1 MCRRLC
7 GGLHRVPI
15 HRNQQAVAANAVRK
29 QENIDRLVAQGKAE
43 FGDQGYAYLTY
54 AYDEYLGGTVERY
67 GLEATAEM
75 YDITKAADI
84 TNVRTIKINYCRLM
98 LNTEPLTSRLFGLS
112 YDEMTYHGYCY
123 DVENDFH
130 GIAYLYG
137 WAGLACLLAF
147 LGYFLVIIVCA
158 LIRNAR
164 RYFTVEAGACGIAL
178 CTALAHIYNTAGVL
192 RRPNASLSLP
202 DSGIHLV
209 PDLYQRLRRLKGE
222 LICPKK
228 TLPAR
233 AARAD
238 AAEVSD
244 DPSDP
249 AAADGHPILLDG
261 PARYEQHD
269 HIAAALRRI
278 RRCVRARVCDLVAQ
292 KVYGIAIAAC
302 AFLLVGHCISCF
314 IVGYQRIV
322 YDLTNFVRVVQM
334 PLFVLC
340 FISFLRANNKC
351 YRAFET
357 GLMLNFWIITA
368 SVVVSVLTHTS
379 SATYQSTNV
388 GILGWYSFGNA
399 QSAIMSILAPIVIL
413 LCYRRKNFLLFTV
426 TSVAA
431 LAQLYLMGTRLAFF
445 SIAVAAL
452 GVPVVLVLTGKA
464 RTSKRYIAVLVLILI
479 ACCATY
485 KQSPMYINQN
495 RYNEAMS
502 YKQNDA
508 ERMIKRAEGNK
519 TGTSTVTPE
528 ERYHALCTIYN
539 FYSPNMCQRF
549 GTARVM
555 SAYGYSDQVTDI
567 TATRHRKIVFC
578 EMLLDEQ
585 PFTSRLFGMEL
596 GRMAFDGEIYDVEN
610 DFHGICFLYG
620 WVGLAMMVA
629 FIGYFLYLI
638 VKCLIKDFRKYFTV
652 EAGAFGIGLCL
663 CLVYAYFTAGVLRR
677 PNASIYM
684 SVLLAVVYYLTQMR
698 SEQPDALPDG
708 EEKRA

>member
-1 MCRRLC
+1 MSEEKHSLRERLAPM
-7 GGLHRVPI
+7 LPKFLMI
-15 HRNQQAVAANAVRK
+15 LLILQPLMD
-29 QENIDRLVAQGKAE
+29 ILSFWTDRLGMSNTITLLLRFAVFAVVCV
-43 FGDQGYAYLTY
+43 
-54 AYDEYLGGTVERY
+54 LGFV
-67 GLEATAEM
+67 
-75 YDITKAADI
+75 
-84 TNVRTIKINYCRLM
+84 
-98 LNTEPLTSRLFGLS
+98 TSSR
-112 YDEMTYHGYCY
+112 
-123 DVENDFH
+123 
-130 GIAYLYG
+130 
-137 WAGLACLLAF
+137 
-147 LGYFLVIIVCA
+147 
-158 LIRNAR
+158 
-164 RYFTVEAGACGIAL
+164 
-178 CTALAHIYNTAGVL
+178 
-192 RRPNASLSLP
+192 
-202 DSGIHLV
+202 
-209 PDLYQRLRRLKGE
+209 K
-222 LICPKK
+222 
-228 TLPAR
+228 
-233 AARAD
+233 
-238 AAEVSD
+238 
-244 DPSDP
+244 
-249 AAADGHPILLDG
+249 
-261 PARYEQHD
+261 
-269 HIAAALRRI
+269 
-278 RRCVRARVCDLVAQ
+278 

-314 IVGYQRIV
+314 IVGYERIV

-340 FISFLRANNKC
+340 FISFLRANEKC

-357 GLMLNFWIITA
+357 GLMLDFWIITA

-464 RTSKRYIAVLVLILI
+464 RASKRYIAVLVLILA

-508 ERMIKRAEGNK
+508 ERMIQRAEGNK

-638 VKCLIKDFRKYFTV
+638 VKCLIKDFRKYFTI